1 MLELQKAL
9 RHAMREA
16 DEAEAELVREREKA
30 QQRDALVTMLRA
42 YTNCLLVLTSR
53 PRVAGMQSGHGAV
66 VPAGAEGI
74 SEEGC
79 LVPQ

>member
-1 MLELQKAL
+1 
-9 RHAMREA
+9 MRDA

-53 PRVAGMQSGHGAV
+53 PGGAGMERGHDAGAL
-66 VPAGAEGI
+66 AGAEGM
-74 SEEGC
+74 SKESC
-79 LVPQ
+79 VVPQ

>member
-1 MLELQKAL
+1 
-9 RHAMREA
+9 MREA

-53 PRVAGMQSGHGAV
+53 PRITGVDRGHGAMAPV
-66 VPAGAEGI
+66 GAEGM

-79 LVPQ
+79 VVPQ